1 MKRVAQIT
9 LTVGVTLLSILLLW
23 VFQPTLAMFGG
34 SLALSAALRPL
45 VQPLETRGIKRGLA
59 ILIWY
64 LLILA
69 GLTIGVLIYG
79 VGVTSE
85 IGRGAARLPDA
96 YAALVEQWRH
106 GSTLQQS
113 VARGMPEF
121 DALVRGGA
129 GGGGLAVIGGTLA
142 DAAGSLVNLLIFT
155 FAALSLAYYWL
166 IEVAHFERLWL
177 SQLPIGARLR
187 ARDIWR
193 NAEMAVGAYIR
204 TTVIAV
210 AVSALLLLALYRLT
224 GLPFATLLAL
234 VGGISH
240 IVPRLGPAI
249 GLIPAVAIALMTL
262 SPLQAMLVLV
272 LGGTIHVVVHKVSV
286 RNMQQEAL
294 KVNPLLQVLLLLALA
309 YVGGI
314 WAMVFA
320 PPLAAL
326 VQVLHTSILATHTTT
341 QSQDSALE
349 MIGERLARL
358 QATPDAERVEVAS
371 AIRRSEQLLKQARV
385 MLEEGG

>member
-45 VQPLETRGIKRGLA
+45 VQRLEARGIKRGMA

-69 GLTIGVLIYG
+69 GLTVGVLIYG

-85 IGRGAARLPDA
+85 ISAGAARLPDA
-96 YAALVEQWRH
+96 YAAVVDRWSH
-106 GSTLQQS
+106 GSTLQQAI
-113 VARGMPEF
+113 ARGLPEF
-121 DALVRGGA
+121 DTLVRGGA
-129 GGGGLAVIGGTLA
+129 SGEGLAAIGGTVA
-142 DAAGSLVNLLIFT
+142 GAASGMVSLLVFA

-166 IEVAHFERLWL
+166 IEMAHFERLWL
-177 SQLPIGARLR
+177 SQLPIGVRLR
-187 ARDIWR
+187 SRDIWR
-193 NAEMAVGAYIR
+193 NAEMVVGAYIR

-224 GLPFATLLAL
+224 GLPFATVLAL

-240 IVPRLGPAI
+240 IVPRLGPVIA
-249 GLIPAVAIALMTL
+249 LIPAVAIALLTL
-262 SPLQAMLVLV
+262 SPLQALVV
-272 LGGTIHVVVHKVSV
+272 LAIGGAIHVVVHKVSI
-286 RNMQQEAL
+286 RNIQQEAL

-309 YVGGI
+309 YVDGI

-326 VQVLHTSILATHTTT
+326 LQVLHSSMLATHSTS
-341 QSQDSALE
+341 QSQDSPLDL
-349 MIGERLARL
+349 IGERLARL
-358 QATPDAERVEVAS
+358 QASPDAERVELAS
-371 AIRRSEQLLKQARV
+371 ALRRSEQLLKQARG
-385 MLEEGG
+385 LLDEGG